1 MTQAMKEATM
11 TTMATMARPIA
22 ATSNAKFSDEEEIR
36 LMDYPDSTE
45 EIPLLDISSYLRG
58 EPGARER
65 VAARLKHITE
75 TVGFFYLAGHGIP
88 QSLIDGVFAESRR
101 VHALPAEAKER
112 MPWTD
117 HDSHKVG
124 YLGVA
129 KERSERAN
137 VNIIS
142 DAKPN
147 LYARFTI
154 IRETDPR
161 VENNLWPENLPGFKA
176 VVLEYQAAVEALGK
190 KFLPLWATALKL
202 PLDFFDRMFEIPHVT
217 LSLLHYPPQQSIGDR
232 QYGIAPHTDNS
243 MMTFLAQA
251 NIPGLAVR
259 MPSGHWRAVDI
270 IPGTLLVNT
279 GNVLVRWT
287 NDQFLSTKHRV
298 INTNTVDRYSI
309 PVFFGP
315 DADAIIEV
323 VPTCQGPSNPPR
335 YEPTTYRAS
344 RKWYFGE

>member
-1 MTQAMKEATM
+1 MTTQA
-11 TTMATMARPIA
+11 TTVETTRASTTPRFTA
-22 ATSNAKFSDEEEIR
+22 AEEIR

-45 EIPLLDISSYLRG
+45 EIPRLDMSPYLRG
-58 EPGARER
+58 QPGGRER
-65 VAARLKHITE
+65 VAARLKEITE
-75 TVGFFYLAGHGIP
+75 TVGFFYLSGHGIP
-88 QSLIDGVFAESRR
+88 QSLIDRVFAESRR
-101 VHALPAEAKER
+101 FHGLPADVKNR
-112 MPWTD
+112 LPWTD

-129 KERSERAN
+129 EERSERTN
-137 VNIIS
+137 VNIID

-154 IRETDPR
+154 IREPDAR
-161 VENNLWPENLPGFKA
+161 VERNVWPENLPGFKE
-176 VVLEYQAAVEALGK
+176 VVLEYQAAIEALGK
-190 KFLPLWATALKL
+190 KFLPLWSTALKM
-202 PLDFFDRMFEIPHVT
+202 PLDFFDPMFEVPHVT
-217 LSLLHYPPQQSIGDR
+217 LQLLHYPPQKAIGDR

-243 MMTFLAQA
+243 MMTFLAQS

-259 MPSGHWRAVDI
+259 MPSGHWRLVEI

-298 INTNTVDRYSI
+298 INTHTVDRYSI

-315 DADAIIEV
+315 HLDAMVEV
-323 VPTCQGPSNPPR
+323 LPTCQGPSNPPR
-335 YEPTTYRAS
+335 YEPITYRAS
-344 RKWYFGE
+344 RKWYYGE

>member
-1 MTQAMKEATM
+1 MTMETSMAGSVPATPK
-11 TTMATMARPIA
+11 R
-22 ATSNAKFSDEEEIR
+22 KFSEDEEIR
-36 LMDYPDSTE
+36 LMDYPDSSE
-45 EIPLLDISSYLRG
+45 EIPLLDMSSYLHG
-58 EPGARER
+58 EPGSQER
-65 VAARLKHITE
+65 VAASLKEISE

-88 QSLIDGVFAESRR
+88 QSLIDRVFVESRR
-101 VHALPAEAKER
+101 FHGLPAEVKDAI
-112 MPWTD
+112 PWID
-117 HDSHKVG
+117 RDSHKTG
-124 YLGVA
+124 YLGA
-129 KERSERAN
+129 GKDRSEHSN

-142 DAKPN
+142 DAKS

-161 VENNLWPENLPGFKA
+161 SEKNVWPENLPGFKE

-190 KFLPLWATALKL
+190 KFLPLWSTALKL

-217 LSLLHYPPQQSIGDR
+217 LSLLHYPPQNVIGDR

-251 NIPGLAVR
+251 NISGLAVR
-259 MPSGHWRAVDI
+259 MPSGHWRQVDI

-279 GNVLVRWT
+279 GNVMVRWT

-315 DADAIIEV
+315 NADAIIEV
-323 VPTCQGPSNPPR
+323 VPTCQSPLNPPR
-335 YEPTTYRAS
+335 YEPITYRAS

>member
-1 MTQAMKEATM
+1 MKTIEAP
-11 TTMATMARPIA
+11 MAGTAP
-22 ATSNAKFSDEEEIR
+22 ATPQRKFSEEEEIR

-45 EIPLLDISSYLRG
+45 EIPLLDMSPYLRG
-58 EPGARER
+58 EPGGRER
-65 VAARLKHITE
+65 VAACLKEISE

-88 QSLIDGVFAESRR
+88 QSLIERVFAESRR
-101 VHALPAEAKER
+101 FHGLPSGVKGAI
-112 MPWTD
+112 PWID
-117 HDSHKVG
+117 RDSHKTG
-124 YLGVA
+124 YLGVGQ
-129 KERSERAN
+129 ERSERTN

-142 DAKPN
+142 DAKS

-154 IRETDPR
+154 IREPDPR
-161 VENNLWPENLPGFKA
+161 VETNVWPENLPGFKS

-190 KFLPLWATALKL
+190 KFLPLWSTALEL

-217 LSLLHYPPQQSIGDR
+217 LSLLHYPPQKAIGGR

-259 MPSGHWRAVDI
+259 MPSGHWRLVDI

-279 GNVLVRWT
+279 GNVIVRWT

-298 INTNTVDRYSI
+298 INTNSVDRYSI

-315 DADAIIEV
+315 NADAVIEV
-323 VPTCQGPSNPPR
+323 VPTCQGALNPPR
-335 YEPTTYRAS
+335 YEPITYRAS
-344 RKWYFGE
+344 RKWYYGE